1 MQRPSAVPRSNRR
14 HPGHSAND
22 SFRLLIENNQ
32 RYAIFVLDSTGQIES
47 WNAAAQRIYHFN
59 ADEIIGR
66 NFRVL
71 YSVADVNSERPRPT
85 YGRLT

>member
-32 RYAIFVLDSTGQIES
+32 RYAILFSTLKAKSRAGTLPPNGSIISTQTKLSAGISVFSILSQI
-47 WNAAAQRIYHFN
+47 
-59 ADEIIGR
+59 
-66 NFRVL
+66 
-71 YSVADVNSERPRPT
+71 
-85 YGRLT
+85 